1 MSVVPPIPRIN
12 HPLFAR
18 FFDRFAAKDE
28 ARGQAELRG
37 ELLAGLAGRVI
48 EIGAGNGLNFRHYPV
63 AVEELIALEPEPYL
77 RVRAAEAARGAPI
90 LIKVVDGLA
99 DRIPAEDEAFD
110 AVVASGRTVL
120 RGRPVGG
127 ACRDAAGAT
136 PGRRA
141 SLLRARARGRPG
153 ASQRSGGR

>member
-1 MSVVPPIPRIN
+1 VDNHPKPTPATHPAKTATTTGQHVAPDPPYAPLTSTPPDQRGSARISVVPPIPRIN

-77 RVRAAEAARGAPI
+77 RVRAAEAA
-90 LIKVVDGLA
+90 
-99 DRIPAEDEAFD
+99 
-110 AVVASGRTVL
+110 
-120 RGRPVGG
+120 
-127 ACRDAAGAT
+127 AA
-136 PGRRA
+136 RR
-141 SLLRARARGRPG
+141 S
-153 ASQRSGGR
+153 